1 MPGSFTLTPEQLGEF
16 DRRGVLRLRGLLSA
30 DTVRRAREYVQHRLA
45 HAGLWKDGAWSLG
58 NIPRPQW
65 PATGLKTSEVI
76 GNKHPDVVA
85 LIQEPALLSAVDA
98 LLEGCAVDPRMSGW
112 PQILFTLPNSD
123 TWTVPTQWHVDQPRL
138 ASRRRVGV
146 QLFTFLD
153 TVEPRGGGTL
163 LVAGSHR
170 LLNEGRFIR
179 SRELKPL
186 LIGKAFFREL
196 YSKRPVSVEERA
208 HLLGMVGAV
217 GDVALE
223 VMELTGAPGD
233 VYLTDLRV
241 LHTGAPNT
249 AEHPRVMA
257 THRFVRADVVKELA
271 QGYGWSEEGG

>member
-1 MPGSFTLTPEQLGEF
+1 
-16 DRRGVLRLRGLLSA
+16 
-30 DTVRRAREYVQHRLA
+30 
-45 HAGLWKDGAWSLG
+45 
-58 NIPRPQW
+58 
-65 PATGLKTSEVI
+65 
-76 GNKHPDVVA
+76 
-85 LIQEPALLSAVDA
+85 
-98 LLEGCAVDPRMSGW
+98 
-112 PQILFTLPNSD
+112 
-123 TWTVPTQWHVDQPRL
+123 
-138 ASRRRVGV
+138 V

-196 YSKRPVSVEERA
+196 YSKRPVSVQERA